1 MKTFK
6 KTLSL
11 TLMLA
16 LVLATIISAPV
27 FASNIEFSDV
37 DEKTQFSTAIY
48 ELVADGIIN
57 GYEDSTFRPNNTI
70 SRAEFS
76 KVIGIALE
84 GKGAI
89 WDATVTNF
97 TDAKGHWAVPYIS
110 YAATMGIIN
119 GYEDGTFRPD
129 KPVTYAEAVK
139 MIVCALG
146 YGPVVDTTLVPWYT
160 GYIQIADSIGL
171 AKNAVAKADNG
182 APRGLVAQ
190 LISNMKSCKKL
201 VYVGV
206 DSSGK
211 PKYETADQ
219 DNYSDEGVVVGVF
232 DKTLRGNEISLSKKE
247 IKIDN
252 KTYTLSDSLGDS
264 SNYAEYL
271 GKSVEYSYED
281 KNKLIINSIWLS
293 SRNETAEVTVDQL
306 DYSDGQ
312 KVYYYEK
319 SQNTKHSTYTLDS
332 NLYIVYNGVGVPS
345 SRINTAFIKN
355 AFNIE
360 TGSVI
365 FYNNDAD
372 SAMDVAFIENY
383 KTYLMGSSPVSN
395 NGVYTINDK
404 NGFESP
410 VTVDEDEASVYKVT
424 SAGSRPVSAYMSNIT
439 SNAVVSVGVPLD
451 TTVGATVMISTAT
464 KSGVIE
470 SMDSNCEEI
479 KIGSTTYGVS
489 PYFRKLIAKN
499 SKEKPTVGSNVT
511 AYLDYLGRI
520 VATKINS
527 SSTPYGY
534 LVDYYLYG
542 RDTHNV
548 DILTTRGK
556 IETYSLAD
564 KVRVNGESIEKA
576 NVPAK
581 LKASAAY
588 VNNEKNAEYKVNAE
602 YSQLV
607 KYELNGQE
615 ITKIQTVG
623 QGDGDINKSTSTN
636 CSTKYIYNKIGNNFV
651 DGSGRTVFNMN
662 DYTIVFAVPADRA
675 AEEKKYAASDSTY
688 FYDGDA
694 VFVEAYDFADGGKTA
709 GVVVCYIEKGGS
721 ASNEK
726 VKGNTATSIIVG
738 KINLGETAKF
748 TLVTMGD
755 TNIESDSV
763 ELETSEDLGSMASYK
778 VGDVIRYVESNGV
791 IVDIEKIYVGGSL
804 VGASNNLITREW
816 DGDSKYYRV
825 MMGTLCT
832 KEYGNGASGA
842 IDVTTEMAVK
852 DSSGKYT
859 LDTSL
864 STRYTVDD
872 GTPFYKIDT
881 VQGKKS
887 VKMSNFGELSAA
899 ADCAGKVENASRVIV
914 VVYDKKVQAVYNIGN
929 ASN

>member
-6 KTLSL
+6 KALSL

-16 LVLATIISAPV
+16 LVLTTIISAPV
-27 FASNIEFSDV
+27 FAANIEFSDV

-48 ELVADGIIN
+48 ELVADGVIN

-70 SRAEFS
+70 SRAEFA

-171 AKNAVAKADNG
+171 TKNAVANADNG

-190 LISNMKSCKKL
+190 LISNMKTCKKL
-201 VYVGV
+201 VFSGV
-206 DSSGK
+206 DSNGN
-211 PKYETADQ
+211 PKYETQDQ
-219 DNYSDEGVVVGVF
+219 DTYSDEGVVIGVY
-232 DKTLRGNEISLSKKE
+232 DKSLRGSELALSRNQ
-247 IKIDN
+247 IRIGN
-252 KTYTLSDSLGDS
+252 KTYTLSNSLGDS
-264 SNYAEYL
+264 DAYAEYL

-319 SQNTKHSTYTLDS
+319 SQDTKHSTYTLDS

-383 KTYLMGSSPVSN
+383 KTYVLGSSPLADK
-395 NGVYTINDK
+395 GVYTINDK
-404 NGFESP
+404 NGLVSP
-410 VTVDEDEASVYKVT
+410 VSIDEDTADVYKVT
-424 SAGSRPVSAYMSNIT
+424 SAGSRPVSASISNIP
-439 SNAVVSVGVPLD
+439 SNAVVSVGLPLE
-451 TTVGATVMISTAT
+451 TTASKVVFSTAT

-470 SMDSNCEEI
+470 AMDSNCEEI

-489 PYFRKLIAKN
+489 PYFRKLIASN

-520 VATKINS
+520 VSTKINS

-542 RDTHNV
+542 RDTYNV

-564 KVRVNGESIEKA
+564 KVRVNGGESIEKA

-607 KYELNGQE
+607 KYELSGQE

-623 QGDGDINKSTSTN
+623 QGDGNINKSTSTN
-636 CSTKYIYNKIGNNFV
+636 CSTKYIYNEMGNNFV

-662 DYTIVFAVPADRA
+662 NYTIVFAVPADRA

-688 FYDGDA
+688 FNDGDA

-709 GVVVCYIEKGGS
+709 SVVVCYIEKGSS

-738 KINLGETAKF
+738 KINLGEAAKF
-748 TLVTMGD
+748 TLLTMGD
-755 TNIESDSV
+755 TNIDSDSF

-804 VGASNNLITREW
+804 VGASNNLITKEW
-816 DGDSKYYRV
+816 NGDSKYYRV

-832 KEYGNGASGA
+832 KEYGGSTSGA
-842 IDVTTEMAVK
+842 IEVTAEMAEE
-852 DSSGKYT
+852 DSNGDYT

-929 ASN
+929 ALN

>member
-6 KTLSL
+6 KVLSL

-16 LVLATIISAPV
+16 LVFTTAISAPV

-37 DEKTQFSTAIY
+37 DETTQFSGAIY
-48 ELVADGIIN
+48 ELVADGVIN

-70 SRAEFS
+70 SRAEFA

-84 GKGAI
+84 GKSAI

-97 TDAKGHWAVPYIS
+97 SDSNGHWAVPYIA
-110 YAATMGIIN
+110 YASNMGIIN

-139 MIVCALG
+139 MIACALG

-171 AKNAVAKADNG
+171 TKNAVANADDG

-190 LISNMKSCKKL
+190 LISNMKNCKKL

-219 DNYSDEGVVVGVF
+219 ENYSDEGVVVGVF
-232 DKTLRGNEISLSKKE
+232 DKTLRGNEISLSKNE
-247 IKIDN
+247 IRIGN
-252 KTYTLSDSLGDS
+252 ETYTLSDSLGDS

-281 KNKLIINSIWLS
+281 KNKLIINSIKLS
-293 SRNETAEVTVDQL
+293 SRNRTYELTVDQI
-306 DYSDGQ
+306 DYTDGQ
-312 KVYYYEK
+312 KIYYYEK
-319 SQNTKHSTYTLDS
+319 SNDIKHSTYTLDS
-332 NLYIVYNGVGVPS
+332 NLYIVYNGAGVPS
-345 SRINTAFIKN
+345 SKINTAFIKQV
-355 AFNIE
+355 FSIE
-360 TGSVI
+360 TGNVI

-383 KTYLMGSSPVSN
+383 KTYLMGSSPVNN

-410 VTVDEDEASVYKVT
+410 VTVDEDEARVYKVT

-464 KSGVIE
+464 KSGEIN
-470 SMDSNCEEI
+470 SMDSDCEEI
-479 KIGSTTYGVS
+479 EIGSTTYNVS
-489 PYFRKLIAKN
+489 PYFRKLIKN
-499 SKEKPTVGSNVT
+499 NPKEKPTVGSNVT
-511 AYLDYLGRI
+511 VYLDYLGRI
-520 VATKINS
+520 VFANVNS

-534 LVDYYLYG
+534 LVDSYLYG
-542 RDTHNV
+542 RDGYSV
-548 DILTTRGK
+548 DIITTRGK
-556 IETYSLAD
+556 LETYSLAN
-564 KVRVNGESIEKA
+564 KVRVNGESIDKA
-576 NVPAK
+576 NVAAK
-581 LKASAAY
+581 LEASATY
-588 VNNEKNAEYKVNAE
+588 INTDKKSDYKTNAK

-607 KYELNGQE
+607 KYETSGQE
-615 ITKIQTVG
+615 ITKIYTVG
-623 QGDGDINKSTSTN
+623 QGDGDIKKSTSTN
-636 CSTKYIYNKIGNNFV
+636 CVTKYAYNIMGNNFE
-651 DGSGRTVFNMN
+651 DSSGKTVFNMK
-662 DYTIVFAVPADRA
+662 DTTIVFAVPADRA
-675 AEEKKYAASDSTY
+675 AEEKEYAVSDSTY
-688 FYDGDA
+688 FDDGDK
-694 VFVEAYDFADGGKTA
+694 VFVEAYDFANGGKTA
-709 GVVVCYIEKGGS
+709 EVVVCYIEKGGS

-726 VKGNTATSIIVG
+726 VKGNTTTSIIVG
-738 KINLGETAKF
+738 KINLVDTTKF
-748 TLVTMGD
+748 TLLTMGD
-755 TNIESDSV
+755 TNIDSDSF
-763 ELETSEDLGSMASYK
+763 ELETSSDLGSMSEYK
-778 VGDVIRYVESNGV
+778 VGDLIRCVDSNGV

-804 VGASNNLITREW
+804 VGASNNLITKEW
-816 DGDSKYYRV
+816 NGNSKYYRV

-832 KEYGNGASGA
+832 KEYGGSTSGA
-842 IDVTTEMAVK
+842 IEVTAEMAEE
-852 DSSGKYT
+852 DSNGDYT
-859 LDTSL
+859 LDTTS
-864 STRYTVDD
+864 STRFTVDD
-872 GTPFYKIDT
+872 SIPYYKL
-881 VQGKKS
+881 GKTNGKIS
-887 VKMSNFGELSAA
+887 VNMSNFGELSAA

-929 ASN
+929 ALN